1 MSSQIKIALIDDEEL
16 ILEGVKMLLSKEK
29 NITVTMT
36 ANDGNIFLENLEKI
50 SKDNFPDIAMVDV
63 QMQPMD
69 GFELVE
75 ILKNKYPDLKII
87 ILSSHYK
94 TSVLGYMVKL
104 GVAAFLPKN
113 SNKKLFIEAVTKVY
127 ENGIFFTGKDHEMLL
142 SYMNSSSKKKS
153 LFDMNDELSEREKDV
168 VKLIC
173 QELTNHEIAEKLFIS
188 PRTVESHRQRAI
200 EKIGAKNTVGIVI
213 YAIVNNIYTPAD
225 LNLIP

>member
-1 MSSQIKIALIDDEEL
+1 MNDQIKIALVDDEQL
-16 ILEGVKMLLSKEK
+16 ILEGVNMLLSKEK
-29 NITVTMT
+29 NFSVTMM
-36 ANDGNIFLENLEKI
+36 ANDATVFLKSLENI
-50 SKDNFPDIAMVDV
+50 SEEDFPNIALVDV
-63 QMQPMD
+63 QMQPMN

-75 ILKNKYPDLKII
+75 VLKDKYPDLKII

-104 GVAAFLPKN
+104 GVSAFLPKN
-113 SNKKLFIEAVTKVY
+113 SNKKLFIEAITKVH
-127 ENGIFFTGKDHEMLL
+127 ENGIFFTSEDHQMLL
-142 SYMNSSSKKKS
+142 SYMNNTSKKKS
-153 LFDMNDELSEREKDV
+153 LFDINDDLSEREREV

-213 YAIVNNIYTPAD
+213 YAIINNIYAPA
-225 LNLIP
+225 

>member
-1 MSSQIKIALIDDEEL
+1 MSEQIKIALVDDEQL
-16 ILEGVKMLLSKEK
+16 ILEGVKMLLSKEQ
-29 NITVTMT
+29 NFSVTMM
-36 ANDGNIFLENLEKI
+36 ANDGNTFLENLENTDKL
-50 SKDNFPDIAMVDV
+50 NFPDIALVDV
-63 QMQPMD
+63 QMQPMN

-75 ILKNKYPDLKII
+75 ILKEKYPDLKII

-104 GVAAFLPKN
+104 GVSAFLPKN
-113 SNKKLFIEAVTKVY
+113 SNKKLFIEAITKVY
-127 ENGIFFTGKDHEMLL
+127 ENGIFFTNEDHEMLI

-153 LFDMNDELSEREKDV
+153 LFDMEDDLSDRERDV

-173 QELTNHEIAEKLFIS
+173 QELTNNEIAEKLFIS

-213 YAIVNNIYTPAD
+213 YAIVNNIYAPA
-225 LNLIP
+225 